1 MKSSFKLFVL
11 VFLLPFL
18 SLAQSDYKPGYVVTL
33 KGDTVRGLID
43 LRNWDSNPTDISF
56 KSSAGAGV
64 QKLTIN
70 DIKLFNI
77 PDFVVYRRF
86 VVRIS
91 LDETNTLHLVTGR
104 DTSYKTDAVFLR
116 ELQRGKNIALYA
128 YGDQIKM
135 RYYVG
140 EYPDYTPSELVYR
153 LYLDNGAVSDNH
165 GRSVN
170 ENTFLKQLFAL
181 AAKYNALDDEL
192 TREFQTASYVSSDLL
207 FIVSKIN
214 GLSKKD
220 VDKKYSESGSLN
232 LFAGVA
238 LNVGSTTSSQGS
250 YYLQGGGKNY
260 TSVLPSVSL
269 GINFVPNTITGKVQI
284 RIGLQYTRVNF
295 SSSYTLLVS
304 PNVPVKA
311 TYNQTEYAIA
321 PMILYNFYNAE
332 KLKIYAGLGLRYTR
346 YSYSNAHFGSQ
357 DPAVNDNGIGAAEPF
372 YFNSSDDSFTGQ
384 VGIQIDKRFEIFANY
399 ATSTATTA
407 GGYWQLNNQNTQVG
421 FIYLFGK

>member
-1 MKSSFKLFVL
+1 M
-11 VFLLPFL
+11 
-18 SLAQSDYKPGYVVTL
+18 AQSDYKPGYVVTL
-33 KGDTVRGLID
+33 KGDTGRGLID

-56 KSSAGAGV
+56 KSSASAGV
-64 QKLTIN
+64 QKFTVN

-77 PDFVVYRRF
+77 PGLVIYRRF
-86 VVRIS
+86 AVRIS

-116 ELQRGKNIALYA
+116 ELQKGKNIALYA
-128 YGDQIKM
+128 YADQIKT
-135 RYYVG
+135 RYYIG
-140 EYPDYTPSELVYR
+140 EYPDYTPTELVYR
-153 LYLDNGAVSDNH
+153 LYLDDGAVSDNH

-192 TREFQTASYVSSDLL
+192 TREFQNAGYMSSDLL

-220 VDKKYSESGSLN
+220 AEKKYSERGSVKF
-232 LFAGVA
+232 FAGVA
-238 LNVGSTTSSQGS
+238 LNVGSTTSGAGS

-269 GINFVPNTITGKVQI
+269 GINFVPNTVTGKVQI
-284 RIGLQYTRVNF
+284 RIGLQFTQVNF
-295 SSSYTLLVS
+295 SSAYTLTVS

-311 TYNQTEYAIA
+311 TYNQTEYAIT
-321 PMILYNFYNAE
+321 PMIIYNFYNAE
-332 KLKIYAGLGLRYTR
+332 KVKIYAGLGISYVR
-346 YSYSNAHFGSQ
+346 YSYNNAHFGSQ

-372 YFNSSDDSFTGQ
+372 FFNSSDDSFTGQ
-384 VGIQIDKRFEIFANY
+384 VGVQIDKRFEIFANY
-399 ATSTATTA
+399 ATSTATSK
-407 GGYWQLNNQNTQVG
+407 GGYWQLGSQNTQAG
-421 FIYLFGK
+421 IIYLF